1 MEERKI
7 ESGGQEMEEDNTE
20 LNSNLSNGRWKQV
33 RKKDIDKT
41 WKKTRLNSAQ
51 TSLKEDGRK
60 EGRRR
65 CTRDVRRLK
74 PLKWKMEGR
83 HRWKKARQRLK
94 PLKWTHTL
102 CPESCDPSDTAAPC
116 KDSHF

>member
-51 TSLKEDGRK
+51 TSQKEDGRK
-60 EGRRR
+60 KEMDKICKKTRLNSTQTSQMEDGRKTQMEEGK
-65 CTRDVRRLK
+65 TETQTSQ
-74 PLKWKMEGR
+74 M
-83 HRWKKARQRLK
+83 
-94 PLKWTHTL
+94 
-102 CPESCDPSDTAAPC
+102 DPYSVPGVL
-116 KDSHF
+116 